1 MKRIIA
7 ALTDKVEKLKLDRKV
22 NRVYRSIETAKDN
35 AEDTIDKLNEEA
47 SDLLADLATSSEVNG
62 IITKISDKL
71 GAKKKKIK
79 LKACNHCKKWL
90 QAYFFYYCFYNLLKI
105 FK

>member
-47 SDLLADLATSSEVNG
+47 SDLLSELATSSEVNG
-62 IITKISDKL
+62 IISRISDKL
-71 GAKKKKIK
+71 GAIEEQEEIIK
-79 LKACNHCKKWL
+79 RLDKVKEFIEEDVEIKED
-90 QAYFFYYCFYNLLKI
+90 
-105 FK
+105 

>member
-7 ALTDKVEKLKLDRKV
+7 ALTDKVEQLKLDRKV

-47 SDLLADLATSSEVNG
+47 SDLLSGLATSSEVNG
-62 IITKISDKL
+62 IISKISDKL
-71 GAKKKKIK
+71 GAIEEQEEIIK
-79 LKACNHCKKWL
+79 RLYKVKEFIEEDVEIKED
-90 QAYFFYYCFYNLLKI
+90 
-105 FK
+105 

>member
-47 SDLLADLATSSEVNG
+47 SDLLADLTTSSEVNG

-71 GAKKKKIK
+71 GAIEEQEEIIK
-79 LKACNHCKKWL
+79 RLNKVKEFIEEDVEVEEEKD
-90 QAYFFYYCFYNLLKI
+90 
-105 FK
+105 

>member
-7 ALTDKVEKLKLDRKV
+7 ALTDKVEKLKLERKV

-47 SDLLADLATSSEVNG
+47 SDLLVDLATSSEVNG
-62 IITKISDKL
+62 IITRISDKL
-71 GAKKKKIK
+71 GAIEEQEEIIK
-79 LKACNHCKKWL
+79 RLEKVKEFIEEDVEVEEEND
-90 QAYFFYYCFYNLLKI
+90 
-105 FK
+105 

>member
-7 ALTDKVEKLKLDRKV
+7 ALTDKVEKLKLERKV

-35 AEDTIDKLNEEA
+35 AEDAIDKLNEEA

-71 GAKKKKIK
+71 GAIEEQEEIIK
-79 LKACNHCKKWL
+79 RLDKVKEFIEEDIEIEEEKD
-90 QAYFFYYCFYNLLKI
+90 
-105 FK
+105 

>member
-7 ALTDKVEKLKLDRKV
+7 ALTDKVEKLKLERKV

-35 AEDTIDKLNEEA
+35 AEDSIDKLNEDA
-47 SDLLADLATSSEVNG
+47 SNLLSDLVTSSEVNG

-71 GAKKKKIK
+71 GAIEEQQEIIK
-79 LKACNHCKKWL
+79 RLDKVKE
-90 QAYFFYYCFYNLLKI
+90 FI
-105 FK
+105 EEDVEIEED

>member
-7 ALTDKVEKLKLDRKV
+7 ALTDKVEKLKLERKV

-47 SDLLADLATSSEVNG
+47 SDLLVDLATNSEVNG

-71 GAKKKKIK
+71 GAIEEQEEIIK
-79 LKACNHCKKWL
+79 RLDKVKEFIEEDVEVEEEND
-90 QAYFFYYCFYNLLKI
+90 
-105 FK
+105 

>member
-7 ALTDKVEKLKLDRKV
+7 ALTDKVEKLKLERKV
-22 NRVYRSIETAKDN
+22 NRVYRAIETAKDN

-47 SDLLADLATSSEVNG
+47 SDLLADLATSSEVNN

-71 GAKKKKIK
+71 GAIEEQEEIIK
-79 LKACNHCKKWL
+79 RLDKVKE
-90 QAYFFYYCFYNLLKI
+90 FI
-105 FK
+105 EEEVEIEEED

>member
-47 SDLLADLATSSEVNG
+47 SDLLVDLATSSEVNG

-71 GAKKKKIK
+71 GAIEEQEEIIK
-79 LKACNHCKKWL
+79 RLDKVKEFIEEDVEVEEEKD
-90 QAYFFYYCFYNLLKI
+90 
-105 FK
+105 

>member
-7 ALTDKVEKLKLDRKV
+7 ALTDKVEKLKLERKV
-22 NRVYRSIETAKDN
+22 NRVYRAIETAKDN

-47 SDLLADLATSSEVNG
+47 SDLLANLVTSSEVNN

-71 GAKKKKIK
+71 GAIEEQEEIIKRLDKIK
-79 LKACNHCKKWL
+79 EFIEEDIEIEEEKD
-90 QAYFFYYCFYNLLKI
+90 
-105 FK
+105 

>member
-7 ALTDKVEKLKLDRKV
+7 ALTDKIEKLKLERKI

-47 SDLLADLATSSEVNG
+47 SDLLVDLATSSEVNG

-71 GAKKKKIK
+71 GAIEEQKEIIK
-79 LKACNHCKKWL
+79 RLDKVKEFIEEDVEIEEEKD
-90 QAYFFYYCFYNLLKI
+90 
-105 FK
+105 

>member
-7 ALTDKVEKLKLDRKV
+7 ALTDKIEKLKLERKI

-47 SDLLADLATSSEVNG
+47 SDLLADLATSSEVNR

-71 GAKKKKIK
+71 GAIEEQEEIIK
-79 LKACNHCKKWL
+79 RLDKVKEFIEEDVEVEEEKD
-90 QAYFFYYCFYNLLKI
+90 
-105 FK
+105 

>member
-22 NRVYRSIETAKDN
+22 NRVYRAIETAKDN
-35 AEDTIDKLNEEA
+35 AQDTIDKLNEEA
-47 SDLLADLATSSEVNG
+47 SDLLSSLATSSEING

-71 GAKKKKIK
+71 GAIEE
-79 LKACNHCKKWL
+79 
-90 QAYFFYYCFYNLLKI
+90 QEEI
-105 FK
+105 FKRLNKVKEFIEEDVEVEEEKD

>member
-62 IITKISDKL
+62 IIIKISDKL
-71 GAKKKKIK
+71 GAIEEQEEIIK
-79 LKACNHCKKWL
+79 RLDKVKEFIEEDVEVEEEKD
-90 QAYFFYYCFYNLLKI
+90 
-105 FK
+105 

>member
-7 ALTDKVEKLKLDRKV
+7 ALTDKVEKLKLERKV
-22 NRVYRSIETAKDN
+22 NRVYRSIDTAKDN

-47 SDLLADLATSSEVNG
+47 SDLLSELINTSEVNG

-71 GAKKKKIK
+71 GAIEEQEEIIK
-79 LKACNHCKKWL
+79 RLDKVKEFIEEDVEIEKD
-90 QAYFFYYCFYNLLKI
+90 
-105 FK
+105 

>member
-7 ALTDKVEKLKLDRKV
+7 ALTDKIEKLKLDRKV

-35 AEDTIDKLNEEA
+35 AQDAIDKLNEEA
-47 SDLLADLATSSEVNG
+47 SDLLSSLATSSEVNG

-71 GAKKKKIK
+71 GAIEEQEEIIK
-79 LKACNHCKKWL
+79 RLDKVKEFIEEDVEVEEEKD
-90 QAYFFYYCFYNLLKI
+90 
-105 FK
+105 

>member
-7 ALTDKVEKLKLDRKV
+7 ALTDKVEQLKLDRKV

-47 SDLLADLATSSEVNG
+47 SDLLSGLATSSEVNG
-62 IITKISDKL
+62 IISKISDKL
-71 GAKKKKIK
+71 GAIEEQEEIIK
-79 LKACNHCKKWL
+79 RLDKVKEFIEEDVEIKED
-90 QAYFFYYCFYNLLKI
+90 
-105 FK
+105 

>member
-47 SDLLADLATSSEVNG
+47 SDLLSELATSSEVNG
-62 IITKISDKL
+62 IISKISDKL
-71 GAKKKKIK
+71 GAIEEQEEIIK
-79 LKACNHCKKWL
+79 RLDKVKEFIEEDVEIKED
-90 QAYFFYYCFYNLLKI
+90 
-105 FK
+105 